1 MVGVGSVGSGA
12 QPQDGCL
19 YGQVEG
25 TCQRSLPAVLG
36 KGEAAPQERGDGIAC
51 FGYSAW
57 FGSRVKKVLVK
68 SQPCSS

>member
-1 MVGVGSVGSGA
+1 MVGVGSVGSRA
-12 QPQDGCL
+12 QPQDGRL
-19 YGQVEG
+19 SGRVEG
-25 TCQRSLPAVLG
+25 VCQHSLPAVLG

-51 FGYSAW
+51 LGYSAW